1 MKEQIESQ
9 CRLFAEVKKNNK
21 RRTVAY
27 SFAYSYVQLRTRPRT
42 FAVLWFPVQCAEKIK
57 SI

>member
-1 MKEQIESQ
+1 M
-9 CRLFAEVKKNNK
+9 KNNK

-27 SFAYSYVQLRTRPRT
+27 SYVHLRTRPLT
-42 FAVLWFPVQCAEKIK
+42 FAVLWFKGPVMYVEKIK

>member
-1 MKEQIESQ
+1 M
-9 CRLFAEVKKNNK
+9 KKNSK

-27 SFAYSYVQLRTRPRT
+27 RSRTPPRT
-42 FAVLWFPVQCAEKIK
+42 FAVLWFQVEFAEKIK